1 MKTKLNKYK
10 KYFFGKS
17 KYDNT
22 EHSKNSTYHTTTNT
36 PFSIS
41 LSPKNT
47 SYKDT
52 KNISNIMNSS
62 SSNSKLINNVYSSYN
77 YKIQRVQSLN
87 SFHKQCLLDKYFINK
102 TNNTLSPLSTYSTT
116 RNYYHHHHHHKT
128 YSNISN
134 TNYDQNSQSKCSYS
148 FIPRHFISD
157 TITYNCRIKKP
168 HVPFSKG
175 EFIQSYQ
182 NIRKSKLCLN
192 IKQSTYKTVKETND
206 NLISKEEYAYSSLFK
221 NYKILTEYITPIT
234 KEYIKHCITIKENE
248 ENILIQLRI
257 RKDKLKRDL
266 LNIKQKCNK
275 FKKQLYKRILFRN
288 ILIMIKEKILSLPN
302 EFNPNIILQQYDTTF
317 QHKTNSHTIIS
328 PSFKRTSIK
337 GVSSSRR
344 KSISPPKQQQPR
356 KQSIN
361 IYTNQPII
369 RCDHLY
375 KYISTIT
382 PIFDNVD
389 DFIFAVHQHE
399 ESILTSIKQY
409 NSLQNDIRVLND
421 TLHNLRSKEIN
432 ENIKKQHEE
441 EYLMF
446 ILNDLIKKYKYKHKQ
461 LCILKENNKQTVK
474 NFYLEHLYMYLKQT
488 LLRFI
493 DDDYVNNI
501 PRNELKVFIRNIN
514 VDMNNINIDE
524 LKCVLLEMLS
534 LIELNMNRLYI
545 KVNQY
550 KHNTKYSSL
559 YKEIENDVCLKR
571 RKLQIRK
578 QHEVYD
584 LKKKEMI
591 EKVFSHKDKIYI
603 KRVKKGNDGIG
614 INYKIQQLNNN
625 NNNKTNNNNNNN
637 HSDRTHTC
645 NNDMNNIE
653 MLIKYFD

>member
-1 MKTKLNKYK
+1 MKTKLKKYK

-22 EHSKNSTYHTTTNT
+22 EYSKNSTYHTTTNT

-41 LSPKNT
+41 LSP
-47 SYKDT
+47 YKDNN
-52 KNISNIMNSS
+52 KNISNVMNSS
-62 SSNSKLINNVYSSYN
+62 SSNSKLINNVYSSNYN

-87 SFHKQCLLDKYFINK
+87 SFHKQCLLDKYYVNK
-102 TNNTLSPLSTYSTT
+102 TNNTLSPLNGYSTT
-116 RNYYHHHHHHKT
+116 RNYYHYHHKT
-128 YSNISN
+128 YSNYNNNNNNSN
-134 TNYDQNSQSKCSYS
+134 NNSQSKSNA
-148 FIPRHFISD
+148 FIPRNFISD
-157 TITYNCRIKKP
+157 NITYNCRVKKP
-168 HVPFSKG
+168 HVPFSNA

-192 IKQSTYKTVKETND
+192 IKQSTYLTTKETND
-206 NLISKEEYAYSSLFK
+206 NLINKEKHAYSSLIK

-234 KEYIKHCITIKENE
+234 KEYIKHFITIKENE
-248 ENILIQLRI
+248 ENSVIQLRI
-257 RKDKLKRDL
+257 RKDKLKREI

-275 FKKQLYKRILFRN
+275 LKKQLYKRILFRN

-302 EFNPNIILQQYDTTF
+302 EFNPNIILQQYDTPI
-317 QHKTNSHTIIS
+317 QHKTKSNTTISSLSI
-328 PSFKRTSIK
+328 KRTSITN
-337 GVSSSRR
+337 VSPSIRR
-344 KSISPPKQQQPR
+344 KSISPSNKRQPR

-369 RCDHLY
+369 QYNHLS

-399 ESILTSIKQY
+399 ESILTSINQY
-409 NSLQNDIRVLND
+409 NALQNDIQVLNN
-421 TLHNLRSKEIN
+421 TLRSLQSKEIN
-432 ENIKKQHEE
+432 ENIKQQHEE

-446 ILNDLIKKYKYKHKQ
+446 TLSDVIKKHKYMRKQ
-461 LCILKENNKQTVK
+461 LCTLKDNNKQIVK

-488 LLRFI
+488 SLRFI
-493 DDDYVNNI
+493 NDDYVSHI
-501 PRNELKVFIRNIN
+501 PHNELKTFIRNVN
-514 VDMNNINIDE
+514 VDINSISVNE
-524 LKCVLLEMLS
+524 LRCVILEMLS

-550 KHNTKYSSL
+550 KYNTKYSAL
-559 YKEIENDVCLKR
+559 YKQVESDVCLKR
-571 RKLQIRK
+571 RKLQIKK

-591 EKVFSHKDKIYI
+591 QKVFNHKDKIYI
-603 KRVKKGNDGIG
+603 KRVKKGNDGIN

-625 NNNKTNNNNNNN
+625 NNNTITTNNNKAH
-637 HSDRTHTC
+637 HSHTDRSHMC
-645 NNDMNNIE
+645 NNDVE